1 MTQFEDQLDE
11 CIAFFE
17 TNRDQFVAN
26 HHQQFVVVFDDRVV
40 GFYDNEGDAY
50 VAGKSIAGDSAF
62 LLRQCLTEAEDEAS
76 KPIFHSRVA

>member
-1 MTQFEDQLDE
+1 MTQFDDQLDQ
-11 CIAFFE
+11 CIEFFDA
-17 TNRDQFVAN
+17 NRDKFVAD
-26 HHQQFVVVFDDRVV
+26 HHKQFVVVFGKRVV

-50 VAGKSIAGDSAF
+50 AAGKSVAGDSAF